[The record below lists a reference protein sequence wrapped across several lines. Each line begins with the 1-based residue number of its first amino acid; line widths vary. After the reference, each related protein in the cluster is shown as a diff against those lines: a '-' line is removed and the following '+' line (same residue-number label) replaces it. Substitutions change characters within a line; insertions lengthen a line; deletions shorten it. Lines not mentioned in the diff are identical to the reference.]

1 MARKINLSNHVI
13 QKQISNM
20 NGKKNLIVLPK
31 VINGCQNSYYHL
43 YFLFV
48 VVNYYILSVA
58 RMAPYKET
66 TCHAAVIAYKL

>member
-1 MARKINLSNHVI
+1 MI

-20 NGKKNLIVLPK
+20 KKWKSKNLIVLPK
-31 VINGCQNSYYHL
+31 VINGCQNSYHHL

-48 VVNYYILSVA
+48 VVNYYILGVA
-58 RMAPYKET
+58 IMVPYKET